1 MKIKAILFYRILSTL
16 DKGEWGEQT
25 RQKNLAILFKY
36 KSRLI
41 ILENDSMTYHKLHVE
56 LKLIAVLPTNIYID
70 KKITD
75 MIPTE

>member
-1 MKIKAILFYRILSTL
+1 MGRANKT
-16 DKGEWGEQT
+16 
-25 RQKNLAILFKY
+25 KNLAILFKY

-41 ILENDSMTYHKLHVE
+41 ILENDSMTYQKLHVE

>member
-1 MKIKAILFYRILSTL
+1 MGRANKT
-16 DKGEWGEQT
+16 
-25 RQKNLAILFKY
+25 KNLAILFKY

-41 ILENDSMTYHKLHVE
+41 ILENDSMTYHELHVE